1 MGSLHAPSMPDLKY
15 GLNLTKKSGPPLLS
29 RRPPPKKTIF
39 DASDSESD
47 SNTKSPPQPSA
58 PLKRKARQI
67 SQYGDL
73 SARHT
78 SIKHAQAAQ
87 DLDPSVYDYD
97 GVYDSLHAKPV
108 KSKDTSAGPKYMTSL
123 LAAAEVRK
131 RDQLRAKEKA
141 LQREREEEGE
151 EFADKEK
158 FVTGAYKAQQAEM
171 ARIEEEEREREAAEM
186 EKRKKTGGGMT
197 GLYKDLLSR
206 EDEKHERAMRATE
219 EAANGGTD
227 PAKEED
233 GDGEKDETAMAKA
246 RGAIVNEDGQ
256 IVDKRQLLTAGLNVA
271 KKSKAQDEQSKRQRK
286 EREQYAHRPVN
297 ARPDGKRDARERQT
311 RMLEDQL
318 AAAAK
323 KAADDEKAERE
334 ALETAN
340 KRRVT
345 EKDVSSAKERY
356 LARKRAAEQEK
367 KGVSQ

>member
-1 MGSLHAPSMPDLKY
+1 MPDLKY
-15 GLNLTKKSGPPLLS
+15 GLNLTKKPGLPPLGS
-29 RRPPPKKTIF
+29 RAPPKKTIF
-39 DASDSESD
+39 DDSESD
-47 SNTKSPPQPSA
+47 SNDKSPPPTSA
-58 PLKRKARQI
+58 APKRKAHQI

-73 SARHT
+73 SAKHT

-87 DLDPSVYDYD
+87 ELDPSVYDYD
-97 GVYDSLHAKPV
+97 GVYDSLHAKPF
-108 KSKDTSAGPKYMTSL
+108 KAKDSNAGPKYMTSL

-171 ARIEEEEREREAAEM
+171 ARVEQEEREREAEEM

-206 EDEKHERAMRATE
+206 EDERHERAMRAGDEAVSGEQTE
-219 EAANGGTD
+219 KKD
-227 PAKEED
+227 LEE
-233 GDGEKDETAMAKA
+233 GLKDETTLAKEKGAM
-246 RGAIVNEDGQ
+246 VNEDGQ

-271 KKSKAQDEQSKRQRK
+271 KKSKAQEAQSQQARK
-286 EREQYAHRPVN
+286 EREQYAHRPN
-297 ARPDGKRDARERQT
+297 NFRSDGKKDARERQT

-318 AAAAK
+318 AEASR
-323 KAADDEKAERE
+323 KAAEEEQTEQE
-334 ALETAN
+334 ALEKAN

-356 LARKRAAEQEK
+356 LARKRAAEEEK
-367 KGVSQ
+367 KKAS

>member
-1 MGSLHAPSMPDLKY
+1 MPELKY
-15 GLNLTKKSGPPLLS
+15 GLNLTKKSGLPPLSS
-29 RRPPPKKTIF
+29 RLQPKKTIF
-39 DASDSESD
+39 DASDSDSD
-47 SNTKSPPQPSA
+47 SNARSPPRPSA
-58 PLKRKARQI
+58 PLKRKAQQI

-87 DLDPSVYDYD
+87 ELDPSVYDYD
-97 GVYDSLHAKPV
+97 GVYDSLHAKPA
-108 KSKDTSAGPKYMTSL
+108 KSKDTGAGPKYMTSL

-151 EFADKEK
+151 ELADKEK

-171 ARIEEEEREREAAEM
+171 ARVEAEEREREAAEM

-219 EAANGGTD
+219 EAAHAGTD
-227 PAKEED
+227 PAKEENGDD
-233 GDGEKDETAMAKA
+233 GKDETAMAKE
-246 RGAIVNEDGQ
+246 RGATVNEDGQ
-256 IVDKRQLLTAGLNVA
+256 IVDKRQLLAAGLNVA
-271 KKSKAQDEQSKRQRK
+271 KKPKAQDEQSQAQRK
-286 EREQYAHRPVN
+286 EREQYTHRPVN
-297 ARPDGKRDARERQT
+297 TRPDGKRDARERQT

-323 KAADDEKAERE
+323 KAAEDEKAERE
-334 ALETAN
+334 AVENAN
-340 KRRVT
+340 KRRIT

-356 LARKRAAEQEK
+356 LARKRAAEEEK
-367 KGVSQ
+367 KRMS